1 MFGLSLTGICIF
13 VWNSIPIHIMY
24 FMSISVKH
32 LLPNVCYKFYQA
44 NDKKKLNLIQACLW
58 RLLHEEIS
66 DLDHFIINQ
75 IACSPFETRKLR
87 WLIWGRS
94 NVIEILMSFLYLGM
108 SNFGQLRCYFFSR
121 QTEFDKHHTY
131 VYTEQLRPNGPSHLY
146 KKKNSLSS
154 SSRRPLNTMNSGT
167 QHLLC

>member
-1 MFGLSLTGICIF
+1 MSTRLHIIWSFAQ
-13 VWNSIPIHIMY
+13 WNIHFRLKFYTLVIMH
-24 FMSISVKH
+24 FMSIYVKH
-32 LLPNVCYKFYQA
+32 LYQTLVI
-44 NDKKKLNLIQACLW
+44 NFTKQMIKKKLNSTQACLW
-58 RLLHEEIS
+58 RLLHEEIW

-108 SNFGQLRCYFFSR
+108 SNFRQLTYYFFSR

-131 VYTEQLRPNGPSHLY
+131 VYTEQLPNGLSHL
-146 KKKNSLSS
+146 
-154 SSRRPLNTMNSGT
+154 
-167 QHLLC
+167 

>member
-94 NVIEILMSFLYLGM
+94 NVIEILMSFLYLGI
-108 SNFGQLRCYFFSR
+108 SNFCQLRYYFFQS
-121 QTEFDKHHTY
+121 
-131 VYTEQLRPNGPSHLY
+131 RPNLINITLMCTLNSCQMDWAIF
-146 KKKNSLSS
+146 KKKQSVIFITSFS
-154 SSRRPLNTMNSGT
+154 
-167 QHLLC
+167 